1 MWGKYKII
9 RKCFNIEVPKAPHNV
24 IFMLAHPYF
33 DHADKRQALHS
44 DSFVYFIY
52 GEKIHRG
59 LGKYS

>member
-9 RKCFNIEVPKAPHNV
+9 RKCFNIQVPKAPHSV
-24 IFMLAHPYF
+24 IFMLARPYF